1 SKDFLLVTLGAM
13 FEKPD
18 IHAQIW
24 KTQRN
29 EHGPAKVKGWMLLE
43 SCGVQIITS
52 TSTQL
57 ILLVEMKYPLTRL
70 TLDQM
75 LNVVRLEVEEKSE
88 VSLELLR
95 FTRQQHQE
103 GQLE

>member
-1 SKDFLLVTLGAM
+1 
-13 FEKPD
+13 
-18 IHAQIW
+18 
-24 KTQRN
+24 
-29 EHGPAKVKGWMLLE
+29 
-43 SCGVQIITS
+43 SCGMQIITF

-57 ILLVEMKYPLTRL
+57 ILLVERKYPLTRF

-75 LNVVRLEVEEKSE
+75 MNAVRLEVEEESK

>member
-1 SKDFLLVTLGAM
+1 M

-18 IHAQIW
+18 ALAQVW
-24 KTQRN
+24 KNQKTK
-29 EHGPAKVKGWMLLE
+29 HGQAKVKSWKLLE
-43 SCGVQIITS
+43 SCGVHIIIFT
-52 TSTQL
+52 TTQL
-57 ILLVEMKYPLTRL
+57 ILLVDRRYPLSRF

-75 LNVVRLEVEEKSE
+75 LNAVRLRVKEESE

-103 GQLE
+103 GQHE